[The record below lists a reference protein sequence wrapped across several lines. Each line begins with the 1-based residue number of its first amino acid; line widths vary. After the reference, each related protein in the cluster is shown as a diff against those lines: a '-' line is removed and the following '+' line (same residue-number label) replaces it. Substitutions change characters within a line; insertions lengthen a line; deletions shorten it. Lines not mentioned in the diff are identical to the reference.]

1 MLLVTA
7 RRRAAVAWIVF
18 AAAMTAV
25 KAAWLAVDGDPAV
38 FLGDSESYLATALE
52 DWIPPDRSFVYGY
65 ILRPFAVWT
74 GSLAPVV
81 YLQSLLGAGSGI
93 ILAWSLI
100 RYFAVPAWLGFT
112 VAVLWGGTEPLAL
125 MLERHVLTET
135 CALFVLAVF
144 TSICCRYLANGH
156 VRWLILANVLSTVLV
171 SLRTV
176 YIPVSI
182 SLAIILPLLVRDP
195 VEAVQGRNASGW
207 RSRLMLIGL
216 SLVTVFGFHQLYK
229 VAFGQLAGRPPA
241 YQTADGLF
249 LLATW
254 SPLVIADDFSDRD
267 SGRGVMRDAAPCA
280 GQTREAARWQSGCLI
295 DALVRQSGSDYVA
308 NKTARTTAMNIAKRV
323 PLDVMRLTIGTWK
336 DYLSLDRV
344 RTAAHQDRPEDP
356 LPARA
361 ANLLRERFGLIV
373 EPPQSANRPT
383 DRWFFSN
390 AAWYVFVANSPLVA
404 LAALGIA
411 QPAIRRPLL
420 LVAAVIIVLLGA
432 TVAGSLR
439 VSPRFLHPVAWLVM
453 IPVAVL
459 VSSFRRR
466 RRSLAG

>member
-1 MLLVTA
+1 M
-7 RRRAAVAWIVF
+7 I
-18 AAAMTAV
+18 AV
-25 KAAWLAVDGDPAV
+25 KAAWLAVDRDPAV

-52 DWIPPDRSFVYGY
+52 GWIPPDRSFVYGY

-81 YLQSLLGAGSGI
+81 YLQSLLGAGAGI
-93 ILAWSLI
+93 ILAWLLI
-100 RYFAVPAWLGFT
+100 GCFAVPAWLGFT
-112 VAVLWGGTEPLAL
+112 MAVLWGATEPLAL
-125 MLERHVLTET
+125 MLERHVLAEA

-144 TSICCRYLANGH
+144 MGVGCRYLANGR

-182 SLAIILPLLVRDP
+182 SLAIILPLLVRGP
-195 VEAVQGRNASGW
+195 AEAVQGRNASSG

-254 SPLVIADDFSDRD
+254 SPLVIADDFPDRD
-267 SGRGVMRDAAPCA
+267 SGHSVMRDASRCA
-280 GQTREAARWQSGCLI
+280 GRTREAARWQSGCLI
-295 DALVRQSGSDYVA
+295 DTLVRQSGSDYVA

-323 PLDVMRLTIGTWK
+323 PLDVIRLTIGTWK
-336 DYLSLDRV
+336 DYLSPDRL
-344 RTAAHQDRPEDP
+344 RAAAHQDRPNGP

-361 ANLLRERFGLIV
+361 ANLLRERFDVIV
-373 EPPQSANRPT
+373 EPSQGATTST
-383 DRWFFSN
+383 DRWFFSSTS
-390 AAWYVFVANSPLVA
+390 WYVFLASSPLVA
-404 LAALGIA
+404 LAALGFA
-411 QPAIRRPLL
+411 QPGIRRPLL

-459 VSSFRRR
+459 ASSFRGR